1 MTTRVQ
7 TAHADAWEVH
17 GGLRAG
23 TRALRGVRCMASGLA
38 HPQWNNGDVS
48 SPDADIDG
56 ARAFYDELAVPW
68 GMRVPVGIAWSAG
81 QHLFR
86 KRLMGLLAEDFT
98 PAPAV
103 PDLTIRAAQPSDF
116 ETVRRIDAAAFGAD
130 AGPWIAGQLGR
141 EPVLH
146 ALAEL
151 DGQPVASAYSLL
163 SDGLAG
169 PCLYVAGVGV
179 LESARRR
186 GVGAAISSWLIERG
200 LEEGAEL
207 AHLHPD
213 SDEAARVYQRLGFVE
228 SAGLDIYVK
237 LFANQ

>member
-1 MTTRVQ
+1 VTTRVQ

-17 GGLRAG
+17 GRLRAG
-23 TRALRGVRCMASGLA
+23 TRALRGVRCMASGLP

-48 SPDADIDG
+48 SPDADLEG

-68 GMRVPVGIAWSAG
+68 GMRVPVGMEWSAG

-86 KRLMGLLAEDFT
+86 KRLMGLLAADFA
-98 PAPAV
+98 PAPPV
-103 PDLTIRAAQPSDF
+103 PHLTIRAAQASDF
-116 ETVRRIDAAAFGAD
+116 ETIRRIDAAAFGAD
-130 AGPWIAGQLGR
+130 GGAWIAGQLGR
-141 EPVLH
+141 EPVRH

-151 DGQPVASAYSLL
+151 DGEPVATAYSLR

-169 PCLYVAGVGV
+169 PCLYVAGVAV
-179 LESARRR
+179 LEAARRR
-186 GVGAAISSWLIERG
+186 GVGAAISSRLIERG

-213 SDEAARVYQRLGFVE
+213 SDEAARIYQRLGFVE
-228 SAGLDIYVK
+228 TAGVDIYVK